1 MKELSIEERAIACD
15 WALKA
20 ISNVII
26 RPNSKNFIKL

>member
-1 MKELSIEERAIACD
+1 MNKEEKTEAYD
-15 WALKA
+15 WVVKG